1 MKNALITGA
10 TGTLGR
16 KLVAALLEQTEAHL
30 YLLARGRKRMSAED
44 RIRKLLADQGVEHL
58 GDRVTT
64 LVGDVGEPGF
74 GLDHADLARL
84 RGPIDRFFHVAAT
97 TDLGTT
103 SPDAQ
108 RVNING
114 TANALRVAGDLRRDG
129 RLGRYVHFSTA
140 YVAGGLG
147 DHLALEDD
155 LPDHADFHAN
165 PYEAS
170 KCQAER
176 LVRDAAR
183 DGLPTTILR
192 PSIVVGDSRTGE
204 ISDFSGIY
212 AILRLW
218 AYGLMSRLP
227 AVAAN
232 PVNIVP
238 IDYVTQA
245 SLAIS
250 SRDDSQGKTY
260 HLVASR
266 PTTIGTLIEAAREER
281 PSLPPIAFEGSNG
294 DARREPHDGARSN
307 PLHPLLVYLN
317 CRLHFDVTNT
327 TAALTGTGVEPPV
340 TDYGFLR
347 RLVRYAVMA
356 GYLA

>member
-1 MKNALITGA
+1 MKHALITGA
-10 TGTLGR
+10 TGTLGQ
-16 KLVAALLEQTEAHL
+16 KLVAAILEQTDARL
-30 YLLARGRKRMSAED
+30 YLLARDRKRMTAEE
-44 RIRKLLADQGVEHL
+44 RVRKLLADQGIEHL
-58 GDRVTT
+58 GARVTT
-64 LVGDVGEPGF
+64 LVGDVGERGF
-74 GLDHADLARL
+74 GLDAADLARL
-84 RGPIDRFFHVAAT
+84 GVPIDRFFHVAAT

-108 RVNING
+108 RVNIDG
-114 TANALRVAGDLRRDG
+114 TSNAIGVARDLWRDG
-129 RLGRYVHFSTA
+129 RLGRYIHFSTA

-155 LPDHADFHAN
+155 LPDDASFHAN

-170 KCQAER
+170 KCKAER
-176 LVRDAAR
+176 LVREAAGE
-183 DGLPTTILR
+183 GLPTTILR

-218 AYGLMSRLP
+218 AYGVMSRLP
-227 AVAAN
+227 AVASN
-232 PVNIVP
+232 PVNLVP

-250 SRDDSQGKTY
+250 SRADAEGKTY

-266 PTTIGTLIEAAREER
+266 PPTIGTLIEAARQER
-281 PSLPPIAFEGSNG
+281 PSLPPLAFEATNG
-294 DARREPHDGARSN
+294 DAKSATKTRHA
-307 PLHPLLVYLN
+307 HPLLVYLN
-317 CRLHFDVTNT
+317 CRLHFDVKNT
-327 TAALTGTGVEPPV
+327 TAALQGTGVESPV
-340 TDYGFLR
+340 TDFRFLR
-347 RLVRYAVMA
+347 RQVRYAVAA